1 MVQRLKLQSLVLF
14 LMAALVCSGAE
25 YAHAQTQNCN
35 GSPVVTDV
43 TPTTASSGTTQL
55 NTTWSWQVDQAQ
67 TTTTLTSQAGF
78 NRPSTTTPCELL
90 QVNIP
95 VSGTKTVHEVHGQI
109 SFAVWTGSPCNNG
122 SVVGEVRD
130 QNLNVIAAFKVQQ
143 FGPSTVTVPVVGTFP
158 TPLSVSQL
166 QIQYFADECGTLTW
180 SWSLVMS

>member
-1 MVQRLKLQSLVLF
+1 MAQRLKFKFLVLF
-14 LMAALVCSGAE
+14 LMALVCSGTE
-25 YAHAQTQNCN
+25 YAYAQCSST
-35 GSPVVTDV
+35 VTDM
-43 TPTTASSGTTQL
+43 TSTSASSGTTQV
-55 NTTWSWQVDQAQ
+55 NTNWNWQVDQAQ
-67 TTTTLTSQAGF
+67 TTTTLMSQAGF

-90 QVNIP
+90 QINIP

-109 SFAVWTGSPCNNG
+109 SFGVWTGGSCMNG
-122 SVVGEVRD
+122 SLVGQVRD
-130 QNLNVIAAFKVQQ
+130 QNQNVIASFKVQQ